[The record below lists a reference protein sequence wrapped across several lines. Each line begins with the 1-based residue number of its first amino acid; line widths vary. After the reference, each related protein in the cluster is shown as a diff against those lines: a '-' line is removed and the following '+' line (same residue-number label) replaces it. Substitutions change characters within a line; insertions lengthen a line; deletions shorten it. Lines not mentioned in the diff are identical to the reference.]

1 MSDGLGGLQQTITAI
16 PLSSYSFTQA
26 FLGRSDFDVDNAT
39 SGSIDEFRIYDNAQD
54 ATAIAADFAA
64 GPIPVPE
71 PASLTLLG
79 LGGLA
84 LFLRRR
90 VVS

>member
-1 MSDGLGGLQQTITAI
+1 VGLQQSITAI
-16 PLSSYSFTQA
+16 PLSSYSFTDLY
-26 FLGRSDFDVDNAT
+26 LGRSAFPGDNST
-39 SGSIDEFRIYDNAQD
+39 SGSIDEFRIYNNAQSG
-54 ATAIAADFAA
+54 AQVAADYAA
-64 GPIPVPE
+64 GPDTVVVPE
-71 PASLTLLG
+71 PASVALLG